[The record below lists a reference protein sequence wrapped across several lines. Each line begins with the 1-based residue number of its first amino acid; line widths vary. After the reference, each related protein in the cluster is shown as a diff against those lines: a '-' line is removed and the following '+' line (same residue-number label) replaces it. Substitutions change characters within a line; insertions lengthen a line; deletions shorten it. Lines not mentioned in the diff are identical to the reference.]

1 MRELC
6 VNMEHKAVHRQVEE
20 ALQKSSSPKVAL
32 CRLGTGCYGDNARC
46 GAQISAQSVLCY
58 YFC

>member
-1 MRELC
+1 
-6 VNMEHKAVHRQVEE
+6 MEHKAMHRQVEE
-20 ALQKSSSPKVAL
+20 PLQKSSSPKVAL
-32 CRLGTGCYGDNARC
+32 CRPGTGCYGDNARC